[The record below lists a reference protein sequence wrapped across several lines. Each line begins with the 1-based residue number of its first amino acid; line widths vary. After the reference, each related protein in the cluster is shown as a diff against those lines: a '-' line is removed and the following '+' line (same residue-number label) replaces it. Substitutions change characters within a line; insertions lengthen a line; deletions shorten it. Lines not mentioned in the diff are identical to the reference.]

1 MVSGEPGGRART
13 PPLLG
18 NAVGPESARAMRAVR
33 AVCGSSAH
41 CGSSTPGG
49 GPAAAVLEGLW
60 LKRIPAGGSMRGVS
74 GWWAPG
80 VPSARGVSLEA
91 VTGCHVR
98 GVKARPG
105 GLHGRRD
112 NSALSAS
119 KLQSLGGGAWC
130 VGLATR
136 WAGLAN
142 GWRGAGRLGGDVPGG
157 TPSAHMKLKT
167 SLALAQSGCW
177 HAVRSSCVSY
187 THKGRQAGSTAGLPI
202 SILEAQQTIA
212 RAAQAASPLGP
223 RFSETVE
230 ISVICMDGHY
240 VAGGWWQ

>member
-1 MVSGEPGGRART
+1 MASGEPEGHSRT
-13 PPLLG
+13 PRLLG

-41 CGSSTPGG
+41 CGSSSPRG
-49 GPAAAVLEGLW
+49 GPAAAVLAELW
-60 LKRIPAGGSMRGVS
+60 LKGVPAGGSMRGVS

-80 VPSARGVSLEA
+80 VASARGVSLEA

-112 NSALSAS
+112 SSALSAS
-119 KLQSLGGGAWC
+119 TLQSLGGGAWC

-142 GWRGAGRLGGDVPGG
+142 GWRGAGRLEGDVPGG
-157 TPSAHMKLKT
+157 TPSAQIKLKT
-167 SLALAQSGCW
+167 SLALAQSGRW

-187 THKGRQAGSTAGLPI
+187 THKGRQAGSAAGVPI
-202 SILEAQQTIA
+202 SILERNQRSHAPPRPHRHWA
-212 RAAQAASPLGP
+212 PASVRRLK
-223 RFSETVE
+223 
-230 ISVICMDGHY
+230 
-240 VAGGWWQ
+240 